1 MSRIRRRRFLTVL
14 GALLAAPLAS
24 FAQQP
29 SAKIARI
36 GFLGMPTASGW
47 ARMVEELRAGLRE
60 YGYVEG
66 KNLVIEFRWAEG
78 QYDRLPALANELVRL
93 RVDVIVTHATPGV
106 RAAKEATS
114 TIPIVI
120 AATGDAVAAGLVA
133 SLARPGGNITGSSFF
148 GPDLAAK
155 RLDLLKEALPR
166 IRRVALLHNVGIGSR
181 FSVEAVERAARLRNV
196 ELHEAGVRGPDEFE
210 SAFDKM
216 AAWQVNA
223 VLINEDPMLVA
234 NAKEIAIQ
242 AARRRLP
249 IIGYSQIAEAGG
261 LMAFG
266 ASIPEMHRRA
276 AYFVDRILKGAKPG
290 DLPVEQP
297 TKFELLINLKTA
309 KALGLT
315 ISQSVLLRADRVIE

>member
-1 MSRIRRRRFLTVL
+1 MSQVRRRRFLTVL

-24 FAQQP
+24 FAQQT
-29 SAKIARI
+29 SAKIVRI

-47 ARMVEELRAGLRE
+47 ARMVEALRAGLRE
-60 YGYVEG
+60 YGYEEG

-93 RVDVIVTHATPGV
+93 RVDVIITHATAGV

-133 SLARPGGNITGSSFF
+133 SLARPGGNITGSSFL

-166 IRRVALLHNVGIGSR
+166 VRRVALLYNVGIGSILG
-181 FSVEAVERAARLRNV
+181 VEAVKRAASLRDV
-196 ELHEAGVRGPDEFE
+196 ELHEAGVRGPEEFE
-210 SAFDKM
+210 SAFAKM
-216 AAWQVNA
+216 VGLKVDA

-234 NAKEIAIQ
+234 NAKIIAD
-242 AARRRLP
+242 AAAKRRLP
-249 IIGYSQIAEAGG
+249 TFGYAQIAEAGG
-261 LMAFG
+261 LLAFG

-276 AYFVDRILKGAKPG
+276 AYFVDKILKGAKPS
-290 DLPVEQP
+290 DIPVEQP
-297 TKFELLINLKTA
+297 TKFEFLVNLKTA

-315 ISQSVLLRADRVIE
+315 IPGSILLCADRVIE

>member
-1 MSRIRRRRFLTVL
+1 MSQIRRRRFLTGL
-14 GALLAAPLAS
+14 GALFAAPLAS

-47 ARMVEELRAGLRE
+47 AKMVESLRAGLRE

-66 KNLVIEFRWAEG
+66 KNLIIEFRWAEG
-78 QYDRLPALANELVRL
+78 QFDRLSALANELVRL
-93 RVDVIVTHATPGV
+93 KVDVIVTHATAGV

-120 AATGDAVAAGLVA
+120 AATGDAVAAGLVVG
-133 SLARPGGNITGSSFF
+133 LARPGGNITGSSFL

-155 RLDLLKEALPR
+155 RLELLKEALPR
-166 IRRVALLHNVGIGSR
+166 IRRVALLYNVGIGSR
-181 FSVEAVERAARLRNV
+181 YAVEAVERAASLRNV
-196 ELHEAGVRGPDEFE
+196 ELHLVGVRGPDEFE

-216 AAWQVNA
+216 GGWQVDA
-223 VLINEDPMLVA
+223 LMINEDPMLVT
-234 NAKEIAIQ
+234 NAKAIAGE
-242 AARRRLP
+242 AAKRRLAT
-249 IIGYSQIAEAGG
+249 IGYAQIAEAGG

-266 ASIPEMHRRA
+266 ASISEMHRRA

-290 DLPVEQP
+290 DLAVEQP
-297 TKFELLINLKTA
+297 TKFELLVNLKTA

-315 ISQSVLLRADRVIE
+315 IAQSVLLRADRVIE